1 MSKHISEGQV
11 GPRRGHA
18 AGETD
23 MEKQASQL
31 ASDTKYKV
39 KQRLGKHTNLNP
51 AQVAKEYLKQLA
63 KSPAPGG
70 VKALAKKKLMGGTS
84 SGPSVSKEEY
94 IGDIGNVVQESL
106 VDALTKVFVEGVEK
120 EEENSSDYLEEFY
133 SRVNKSGER
142 IYHIKVT
149 DKKTGNT
156 YTRDATREKIA
167 ELRANPN
174 ISSVEMS
181 EYDKDSEEEKT
192 SGSNTASVKAG
203 KGLAK
208 KDYDGDGKTESPA
221 KEYRGVVHN
230 AIQKRRG
237 GTPDGKDTSS
247 VKEEFIGE
255 VKVKKSDDEKITGDG
270 VNNYKGKDAV
280 VKLFPEVSE
289 QVNPDQEQQNPQ
301 QQKSDA
307 EKRRQ
312 LSTLQQF
319 QRKKDQ
325 LNRQKIAA
333 QKANKIPVG
342 SVQMNSFEPEGDSLD
357 EKITAKTDMGDAIR
371 DFYASKSPQLAGR
384 TKEERRKA
392 AIAAVLTARRGG
404 RKLGEETKSETDEVD
419 EREMPTKA
427 TLLKN
432 KLRAR
437 GIQVASLT
445 PSPRNM
451 KTSDDLD
458 EAKAVGSVRSGDEN
472 PKGAEVRVSSGRG
485 MTMTPAKGLGAS
497 KPSGDDAERR
507 AKYNAQVKA
516 DRRAA
521 AKDRAAEGD
530 DRIGRLIRSVQKNS
544 FELEGEQIQ
553 EKDEK
558 VEAEFKRA
566 RTPHLLSQFRQK
578 HPGSRQSPKVPGAKE
593 TESEKQR
600 RLTNRQV
607 ARAVKHGLTK
617 KERGESEARARY
629 DTPRD

>member
-1 MSKHISEGQV
+1 
-11 GPRRGHA
+11 
-18 AGETD
+18 
-23 MEKQASQL
+23 
-31 ASDTKYKV
+31 
-39 KQRLGKHTNLNP
+39 
-51 AQVAKEYLKQLA
+51 
-63 KSPAPGG
+63 
-70 VKALAKKKLMGGTS
+70 
-84 SGPSVSKEEY
+84 
-94 IGDIGNVVQESL
+94 
-106 VDALTKVFVEGVEK
+106 
-120 EEENSSDYLEEFY
+120 
-133 SRVNKSGER
+133 
-142 IYHIKVT
+142 
-149 DKKTGNT
+149 
-156 YTRDATREKIA
+156 
-167 ELRANPN
+167 
-174 ISSVEMS
+174 
-181 EYDKDSEEEKT
+181 
-192 SGSNTASVKAG
+192 
-203 KGLAK
+203 
-208 KDYDGDGKTESPA
+208 
-221 KEYRGVVHN
+221 
-230 AIQKRRG
+230 
-237 GTPDGKDTSS
+237 
-247 VKEEFIGE
+247 
-255 VKVKKSDDEKITGDG
+255 
-270 VNNYKGKDAV
+270 
-280 VKLFPEVSE
+280 
-289 QVNPDQEQQNPQ
+289 
-301 QQKSDA
+301 
-307 EKRRQ
+307 
-312 LSTLQQF
+312 
-319 QRKKDQ
+319 
-325 LNRQKIAA
+325 
-333 QKANKIPVG
+333 
-342 SVQMNSFEPEGDSLD
+342 
-357 EKITAKTDMGDAIR
+357 MGDAIR

-472 PKGAEVRVSSGRG
+472 PRGAEVRVSSGRG

-507 AKYNAQVKA
+507 AKYNSQVKA

-566 RTPHLLSQFRQK
+566 RTPYLLSKFRQEN
-578 HPGSRQSPKVPGAKE
+578 PGSRQPKKVPGAKE

-600 RLTNRQV
+600 RLANRQV
-607 ARAVKHGLTK
+607 ARVVKHGHTT
-617 KERGESEARARY
+617 KERRESEARAKY

>member
-39 KQRLGKHTNLNP
+39 NQRLGKHTNLNP
-51 AQVAKEYLKQLA
+51 AQVAKEYLKQLD

-208 KDYDGDGKTESPA
+208 KDYDGDGKVESPA
-221 KEYRGVVHN
+221 KEYRGAVHN

-255 VKVKKSDDEKITGDG
+255 VKKSDDKKITGDG

-289 QVNPDQEQQNPQ
+289 QVKPDQEQQNPQ

-307 EKRRQ
+307 ERRRQ

-319 QRKKDQ
+319 QRKEDQ

-333 QKANKIPVG
+333 QKADKIPVG

-404 RKLGEETKSETDEVD
+404 RKLGEETKSENDEVD
-419 EREMPTKA
+419 ERETPTKA
-427 TLLKN
+427 TLFKN

-437 GIQVASLT
+437 GIQVAGLT

-451 KTSDDLD
+451 KTYD
-458 EAKAVGSVRSGDEN
+458 EIGE
-472 PKGAEVRVSSGRG
+472 EVI
-485 MTMTPAKGLGAS
+485 
-497 KPSGDDAERR
+497 AERR
-507 AKYNAQVKA
+507 KVDKVAGTPRPPEPSAAFKAVSAMMGSSRAGVQPRGKKKVPGQKPPVAGEYGAPKSPAQKVA
-516 DRRAA
+516 QRRAA
-521 AKDRAAEGD
+521 AQRAQD
-530 DRIGRLIRSVQKNS
+530 NMS
-544 FELEGEQIQ
+544 
-553 EKDEK
+553 
-558 VEAEFKRA
+558 
-566 RTPHLLSQFRQK
+566 
-578 HPGSRQSPKVPGAKE
+578 SRF
-593 TESEKQR
+593 
-600 RLTNRQV
+600 
-607 ARAVKHGLTK
+607 
-617 KERGESEARARY
+617 
-629 DTPRD
+629 D